1 MVLKDVHEQNR
12 KSWNEAT
19 KAHNSHKGDQAA
31 FYRAGHG
38 KLYPEETDLL
48 GDIRGLSVVHLQCN
62 SGQDTLSLALLRAN
76 VLGVDISDEAIR
88 FAKQLSAESGVPARF
103 VRGDVYDWL
112 ESESAPGGERFD
124 VVFCSYGAIV
134 WLSDLATWARG
145 LAAVLK
151 PGGRFVLVEFHPVMG
166 MYGGD
171 EAMTR
176 RFDYFGGGQPME
188 WEDGIGD
195 YIAVTYGGARASEDG
210 APGGKAGPGYEPG
223 IENFRNPE
231 KVYEFSWATSD
242 VITALIDAG
251 LRVESFREYSYSNG
265 FRPFPSLVPDEGH
278 ERAWTLPPD
287 VPNLPLM
294 YSVVARK

>member
-1 MVLKDVHEQNR
+1 MVQKDVHEQNR

-31 FYRAGHG
+31 FFRAGHG
-38 KLYPEETDLL
+38 KLYPEERELL

-62 SGQDTLSLALLRAN
+62 SGQDTLSLALLGAD

-88 FAKQLSAESGVPARF
+88 FAQQLSADSGVPARF
-103 VRGDVYDWL
+103 IRSDVYDWL
-112 ESESAPGGERFD
+112 EAAAAGEQRFD

-134 WLSDLATWARG
+134 WLSDLAAWARG
-145 LAAVLK
+145 ISAVLK
-151 PGGRFVLVEFHPVMG
+151 PGGRFVMVEFHPVIG
-166 MYGGD
+166 MFDYH

-176 RFDYFGGGQPME
+176 RWDYFGRGQPTE
-188 WEDGIGD
+188 WDGVGD
-195 YIAVTYGGARASEDG
+195 YVALTYGGASADSPAVGPPFVYE
-210 APGGKAGPGYEPG
+210 AG
-223 IENFRNPE
+223 IQNFKNPE

-242 VITALIDAG
+242 VITALLDAG
-251 LRVESFREYSYSNG
+251 LRLESFREYAYSNG
-265 FRPFPSLVPDEGH
+265 FTPLPNMVPAEGH
-278 ERAWTLPPD
+278 DRAFTLPPD

>member
-38 KLYPEETDLL
+38 KLYPEETELL

-62 SGQDTLSLALLRAN
+62 SGQDTLSMALLGAN

-88 FAKQLSAESGVPARF
+88 FAKQLSADSGVPARF
-103 VRGDVYDWL
+103 VRSDVYDWL
-112 ESESAPGGERFD
+112 EAASAPGGERFD

-145 LAAVLK
+145 IAAVLE
-151 PGGRFVLVEFHPVMG
+151 PGGRFIVVEFHPVIG
-166 MYGGD
+166 MYDED

-188 WEDGIGD
+188 WGGVGD
-195 YIAVTYGGARASEDG
+195 YIAVTYGGARAGHETG
-210 APGGKAGPGYEPG
+210 TGGEMVTAYQPG
-223 IENFRNPE
+223 IVNFRNPE

-242 VITALIDAG
+242 VITALLDAG
-251 LRVESFREYSYSNG
+251 LGLQSFREYSYSNG
-265 FRPFPSLVPDEGH
+265 WRMSPGLVPAEGH
-278 ERAWTLPPD
+278 ERAYTFPAG
-287 VPNLPLM
+287 VPNMPLM